1 MNSRALKDTLAS
13 RTMLLLCMS
22 VLSLAFLMG
31 FGLLWRSW
39 PILATNN
46 LSDLLLSTQWQP
58 GKGHFGLGA
67 FLAGTLW
74 VTGIAMVL
82 AVPLSILTAIYL
94 QEYAPRNVRRM
105 ARPVVDVL
113 AGISPVVYGVWG
125 VLAIVPLVRDKLMPF
140 FQDHFAI
147 FPFKSENYTGYSA
160 LSGGIVLAV
169 MITPLII
176 AVSQEVISSVP
187 VEIREASL
195 ALGATR
201 WETIKHTVLKK
212 ARMGI
217 VAAVILGLSRA
228 FGETIAVLMVSGCA
242 MHAFP
247 TSVFDPAY
255 PLPALIANTYGEMMS
270 IPLYDAA
277 VLLAAF
283 LLFAVTTIF
292 NMVGWA
298 ILLRFERTEQ

>member
-1 MNSRALKDTLAS
+1 MNVRALKDALAS

-22 VLSLAFLMG
+22 VLSMAFLMG

-39 PILATNN
+39 PILATHD
-46 LSDLLLSTQWQP
+46 LGELLLSTEWQP
-58 GKGHFGLGA
+58 AKGNFGLGA

-74 VTGIAMVL
+74 VTAIAMVL

-94 QEYAPRNVRRM
+94 EEYAPKRLRVV

-125 VLAIVPLVRDKLMPF
+125 ILAIVPLVRDKLMPF
-140 FQDHFAI
+140 FQDHFPY
-147 FPFKSENYTGYSA
+147 FPFKSENYTGFSA

-169 MITPLII
+169 MIAPLII
-176 AVSQEVISSVP
+176 AITQEVIRTVP
-187 VEIREASL
+187 IEVREASL
-195 ALGATR
+195 AVGATR
-201 WETIKHTVLKK
+201 WETVKHAVLRK

-247 TSVFDPAY
+247 ASVFDPAY

-270 IPLYDAA
+270 VPLYDAA

-283 LLFAVTTIF
+283 LLFAVTTFF
-292 NMVGWA
+292 NMAGWS
-298 ILLRFERTEQ
+298 ILLRIERSEQ

>member
-1 MNSRALKDTLAS
+1 MNLRALKDTVAE

-31 FGLLWRSW
+31 AGLLWRSW
-39 PILATNN
+39 PVLQTGA
-46 LSDLLLSTQWQP
+46 LGDLLFSTQWQP
-58 GKGHFGLGA
+58 AKGNFGLGA

-94 QEYAPRNVRRM
+94 QEYAPRRVRQM

-125 VLAIVPLVRDKLMPF
+125 VLAIVPMVRDHVMPF
-140 FQDHFAI
+140 FQDHLAV

-160 LSGGIVLAV
+160 LSGGVVLAV
-169 MITPLII
+169 MVSPLII
-176 AVSQEVISSVP
+176 AVTQEVIRTVP
-187 VEIREASL
+187 AEIREASL

-201 WETIKHTVLKK
+201 WETVKHTVLRK

-242 MHAFP
+242 MHVFP
-247 TSVFDPAY
+247 ASIFDAAY

-283 LLFAVTTIF
+283 LLFAVTTAF
-292 NMVGWA
+292 NMVGWS
-298 ILLRFERTEQ
+298 ILLRLERSER

>member
-1 MNSRALKDTLAS
+1 LNLRALKDTLAE

-31 FGLLWRSW
+31 AGLLWRSW
-39 PILATNN
+39 PVLQTGA
-46 LSDLLLSTQWQP
+46 LGDLLFSTQWQP
-58 GKGHFGLGA
+58 AKGSFGLGA

-82 AVPLSILTAIYL
+82 AVPLSIFTAIYL
-94 QEYAPRNVRRM
+94 QEYAPRRVRQL

-125 VLAIVPLVRDKLMPF
+125 VLAIVPVVRDHVMPF
-140 FQDHFAI
+140 FQDHLAV

-160 LSGGIVLAV
+160 LSGGVVLAV
-169 MITPLII
+169 MVSPLII
-176 AVSQEVISSVP
+176 AVTQEVIRTVP
-187 VEIREASL
+187 AEIREASL

-201 WETIKHTVLKK
+201 WETVKHTVLRK

-242 MHAFP
+242 MHVFP
-247 TSVFDPAY
+247 TSVFDAAY

-283 LLFAVTTIF
+283 LLFAVTTAF
-292 NMVGWA
+292 NMVGWS
-298 ILLRFERTEQ
+298 ILLRLERSER

>member
-1 MNSRALKDTLAS
+1 VNVRAFKDTLAS

-22 VLSLAFLMG
+22 VLSMAFLMG

-39 PILATNN
+39 PILATHD
-46 LSDLLLSTQWQP
+46 LGELLLSAEWQP
-58 GKGHFGLGA
+58 AKGNFGLGA

-74 VTGIAMVL
+74 VTAIAMVL
-82 AVPLSILTAIYL
+82 AVPLTILTAIYL
-94 QEYAPRNVRRM
+94 EEYAPKRLRAA

-125 VLAIVPLVRDKLMPF
+125 VLAIVPLVRDTLMPF
-140 FQDHFAI
+140 FQDHFPF
-147 FPFKSENYTGYSA
+147 FPFKSENYTGFSA

-169 MITPLII
+169 MVAPLII
-176 AVSQEVISSVP
+176 AITQEVIRTVP
-187 VEIREASL
+187 IEVREASL
-195 ALGATR
+195 AVGATR
-201 WETIKHTVLKK
+201 WETVKHAVLRK

-270 IPLYDAA
+270 VPMYDAA

-283 LLFAVTTIF
+283 LLFAVTTFF
-292 NMVGWA
+292 NMAGWS
-298 ILLRFERTEQ
+298 ILLRMERGEQ